1 MGDPMVLEVAVLNVK
16 PELISEFEAA
26 FGIAEPIISSTPGH
40 LSHELLRC
48 VETPNRYILL
58 VRWRRL
64 EDHTEGFRKSAGYQ
78 DWKKL
83 LHHFYEPFPTVEH
96 YDAIYGRA
104 IRQGAGQ

>member
-1 MGDPMVLEVAVLNVK
+1 MVLEVAVLNVK

-58 VRWRRL
+58 V
-64 EDHTEGFRKSAGYQ
+64 
-78 DWKKL
+78 
-83 LHHFYEPFPTVEH
+83 
-96 YDAIYGRA
+96 
-104 IRQGAGQ
+104 